1 MLTVAQG
8 ARVNQ
13 EQDARKT
20 GAVLPSKGDQNINK
34 PTPTDSAKT
43 EQQLPKNKITLSSLR
58 DFSLEPIFS
67 RWYRYD
73 SSSIFRKI
81 LTEFGIKINIDGFV
95 KKLYSAAE
103 IIDTLE
109 YGEMFF

>member
-1 MLTVAQG
+1 MLYYFFYLYSYFVIEKCIILISCVSNKVLLTYLQLLRGLGLLTVAQG

-67 RWYRYD
+67 R
-73 SSSIFRKI
+73 
-81 LTEFGIKINIDGFV
+81 
-95 KKLYSAAE
+95 
-103 IIDTLE
+103 
-109 YGEMFF
+109 